1 MTINETISKNL
12 RKFRKEKG
20 LSQKEIGEQLKVG
33 GATVSSWEKGNTQ
46 INIEM
51 LYKFCKIVNKS
62 ITEIMEIEENKE
74 LSQKENELIKDYR
87 KINKKGKQEAEKRI
101 KELTYI
107 PEYTQEE
114 EFLKEKILY
123 LKDYISPIRTSC
135 KGGFNHEN

>member
-20 LSQKEIGEQLKVG
+20 LSQKEIGVKLKVG
-33 GATVSSWEKGNTQ
+33 GATISSWEKGNTQ
-46 INIEM
+46 ISIEM
-51 LYKFCKIVNKS
+51 LYEFCKIVNKS

-74 LSQKENELIKDYR
+74 LSRKENELLKNYR
-87 KINKKGKQEAEKRI
+87 KINKKGKAEAEKRI

-114 EFLKEKILY
+114 EFLKEQ
-123 LKDYISPIRTSC
+123 DSIS
-135 KGGFNHEN
+135 

>member
-20 LSQKEIGEQLKVG
+20 LSQKEIGEKLKVG
-33 GATVSSWEKGNTQ
+33 GATISSWEKGNTQ
-46 INIEM
+46 ISIEM
-51 LYKFCKIVNKS
+51 LYEFCKIVNKS

-74 LSQKENELIKDYR
+74 LSRKENELLKNYR
-87 KINKKGKQEAEKRI
+87 KINKKGKAEAEKRI

-114 EFLKEKILY
+114 EFLKEQ
-123 LKDYISPIRTSC
+123 DSIS
-135 KGGFNHEN
+135 